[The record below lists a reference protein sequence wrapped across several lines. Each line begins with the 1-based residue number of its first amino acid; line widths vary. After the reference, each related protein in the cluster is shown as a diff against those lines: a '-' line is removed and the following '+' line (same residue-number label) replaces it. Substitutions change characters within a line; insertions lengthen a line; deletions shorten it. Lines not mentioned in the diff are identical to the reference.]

1 MKIAQEF
8 QGYYLDI
15 YYKDGIIC
23 GIIRNTG
30 MTIEGLTYSEVVRE
44 FKNIVQNITKSV
56 LKMS

>member
-30 MTIEGLTYSEVVRE
+30 TTIEELTYSEVVKE
-44 FKNIVQNITKSV
+44 FKNIVLNIAKKQKVS
-56 LKMS
+56 